1 MRKKRKAVG
10 NEGFTL
16 IEMLVT
22 IVVLGICVSL
32 LCSLFYSLYVVKDNT
47 FTDAETEDAVS
58 IVSAYISS
66 AFDYYDKQNYL
77 FDVVQYKASDNSGE
91 NSASIPIDAAK
102 KPTVGSP
109 VLVFYNK
116 SETTESA
123 TYTPVFSIYLYEND
137 FSGERLFVCRDNENE
152 RPFTYT
158 LPKRLTGVDFTAYD
172 KDGNKTNAINPT
184 HESTLLKCEIQ
195 FTDTKGKTSVRTI
208 VVSKKITFTN

>member
-77 FDVVQYKASDNSGE
+77 FDVVQYKESDNPSE
-91 NSASIPIDAAK
+91 NPVSIPIDAAK
-102 KPTVGSP
+102 KPKDGSP

-137 FSGERLFVCRDNENE
+137 VSGERLFVCRDNENE

-158 LPKRLTGVDFTAYD
+158 LPKRLTGVVFTAYD
-172 KDGNKTNAINPT
+172 KDGKKTNAINPT

>member
-77 FDVVQYKASDNSGE
+77 FGVVQYKESENSGE
-91 NSASIPIDAAK
+91 NSVPIPIDDAK
-102 KPTVGSP
+102 KPTEGSP
-109 VLVFYNK
+109 VLVFYK
-116 SETTESA
+116 SETIESA
-123 TYTPVFSIYLYEND
+123 TYTPVFSVYLYEND
-137 FSGERLFVCRDNENE
+137 VSGERLFVCRDTENE

-158 LPKRLTGVDFTAYD
+158 LPKRLTDVVFTAYD
-172 KDGNKTNAINPT
+172 KDGKKTNAINPT
-184 HESTLLKCEIQ
+184 HESTLLKCEIK

>member
-77 FDVVQYKASDNSGE
+77 FDVVQYKESDNPSE
-91 NSASIPIDAAK
+91 NSIPIDDAK
-102 KPTVGSP
+102 KPTDGSP
-109 VLVFYNK
+109 VLVFYK
-116 SETTESA
+116 SGTTESA

-137 FSGERLFVCRDNENE
+137 VSGERLFVCRDNENE

-158 LPKRLTGVDFTAYD
+158 LPKRLTDVVFTAYD
-172 KDGNKTNAINPT
+172 KDGKKTNAINPT

>member
-66 AFDYYDKQNYL
+66 AFDYYDKQNCL
-77 FDVVQYKASDNSGE
+77 FDVVQYKASDNPSE
-91 NSASIPIDAAK
+91 NSIPIDDAK
-102 KPTVGSP
+102 KPTDGSP
-109 VLVFYNK
+109 VLVFYK
-116 SETTESA
+116 SGTTESA

-137 FSGERLFVCRDNENE
+137 VSGERLFVCRDTENE

>member
-77 FDVVQYKASDNSGE
+77 FDVVQYEKSDNSGE
-91 NSASIPIDAAK
+91 NSVPIPIDDVK

-123 TYTPVFSIYLYEND
+123 TYTPVFSIYLYENNV
-137 FSGERLFVCRDNENE
+137 SGERLFVCRDNENE

-158 LPKRLTGVDFTAYD
+158 LPKRLTGVVFTAYG

>member
-77 FDVVQYKASDNSGE
+77 FDVVQYKESDNPSE
-91 NSASIPIDAAK
+91 NSGSIPIDDAK

-109 VLVFYNK
+109 VLVFYESK
-116 SETTESA
+116 TTENA
-123 TYTPVFSIYLYEND
+123 TYTPVFSIYLYKND

-158 LPKRLTGVDFTAYD
+158 LPKRLTDVVFTAYG

>member
-77 FDVVQYKASDNSGE
+77 FDVVQYEESDNSDE
-91 NSASIPIDAAK
+91 NSGSIPIDAAK
-102 KPTVGSP
+102 QPKVGSP
-109 VLVFYNK
+109 VLVFYK
-116 SETTESA
+116 SKTTESA

-137 FSGERLFVCRDNENE
+137 VSGERLFICRDIKNK

-158 LPKRLTGVDFTAYD
+158 LPKRLTGVVFTAYG

>member
-66 AFDYYDKQNYL
+66 AFDYYDKQNCL

-91 NSASIPIDAAK
+91 NPVPIPIDAAK
-102 KPTVGSP
+102 KPTVDSP
-109 VLVFYNK
+109 VLVFYE
-116 SETTESA
+116 SDTTESA
-123 TYTPVFSIYLYEND
+123 TYTPVFSIYLYEDD
-137 FSGERLFVCRDNENE
+137 FSGERLFVCRDNKNE

-158 LPKRLTGVDFTAYD
+158 LPKRLTDVVFTAYD

>member
-77 FDVVQYKASDNSGE
+77 FDVVQYKESDNSDE
-91 NSASIPIDAAK
+91 NSGSIPIDAAK
-102 KPTVGSP
+102 RPKVDSP
-109 VLVFYNK
+109 VLVFYK
-116 SETTESA
+116 SKTTESA

-137 FSGERLFVCRDNENE
+137 VSGERLFICRDIKNE

-158 LPKRLTGVDFTAYD
+158 LPKRLTGVVFTAYD

>member
-77 FDVVQYKASDNSGE
+77 FDVVQYKESDNPSE
-91 NSASIPIDAAK
+91 NSGSIPIDDAK
-102 KPTVGSP
+102 KPTDGSP
-109 VLVFYNK
+109 VLVFYE

-123 TYTPVFSIYLYEND
+123 TYTPVFSIYLYED
-137 FSGERLFVCRDNENE
+137 DVSGERLFVCRDIKNE

-158 LPKRLTGVDFTAYD
+158 LPKRLTRVVFTAYD

>member
-66 AFDYYDKQNYL
+66 AFDYHDKQNYL
-77 FDVVQYKASDNSGE
+77 FDVVQYEKSDNSGE
-91 NSASIPIDAAK
+91 NSVPIPIDDVK

-109 VLVFYNK
+109 VLVFYK

-137 FSGERLFVCRDNENE
+137 VSGERLFVCRDIENE

-172 KDGNKTNAINPT
+172 KDGKKTNAINPT

>member
-77 FDVVQYKASDNSGE
+77 FDVVQYKESDNPIE
-91 NSASIPIDAAK
+91 NSVLIPIDDAK
-102 KPTVGSP
+102 KPTDGSP
-109 VLVFYNK
+109 VLVFYK
-116 SETTESA
+116 SGTTESA

-137 FSGERLFVCRDNENE
+137 VSGERLFVCRDNKNE

-158 LPKRLTGVDFTAYD
+158 LPKRLTDVVFTAYG

>member
-77 FDVVQYKASDNSGE
+77 FDVVQYKESDNSGE
-91 NSASIPIDAAK
+91 NSASIPIDDAK
-102 KPTVGSP
+102 KPTVDSP
-109 VLVFYNK
+109 VLVFYK
-116 SETTESA
+116 SGTTESA
-123 TYTPVFSIYLYEND
+123 TYTPVFSIYLYED
-137 FSGERLFVCRDNENE
+137 VSGERLFVCRDIDNE

-158 LPKRLTGVDFTAYD
+158 LPKRLTGVVFTAYD
-172 KDGNKTNAINPT
+172 KDGKKTNAINPT

>member
-77 FDVVQYKASDNSGE
+77 FDVVQYKESD
-91 NSASIPIDAAK
+91 SIPIDDAK
-102 KPTVGSP
+102 KPTVDSP
-109 VLVFYNK
+109 VLVFYE
-116 SETTESA
+116 SDTTESA
-123 TYTPVFSIYLYEND
+123 TYTPVFSIYLYENNV
-137 FSGERLFVCRDNENE
+137 SGERLFVCRDTENE

-158 LPKRLTGVDFTAYD
+158 LPKRLTGVVFTAYD

>member
-77 FDVVQYKASDNSGE
+77 FDVVQYKESDNPSE
-91 NSASIPIDAAK
+91 NSIPIDDAK
-102 KPTVGSP
+102 KPKVDSP
-109 VLVFYNK
+109 VLVFYE
-116 SETTESA
+116 SDTTESA

-137 FSGERLFVCRDNENE
+137 VSGERLFVCRDIDNE

-158 LPKRLTGVDFTAYD
+158 LPKRLTGVVFTAYG

-184 HESTLLKCEIQ
+184 HESTLLKCEIN

>member
-77 FDVVQYKASDNSGE
+77 FDVVQYKGSDNPSE
-91 NSASIPIDAAK
+91 NPASIPIDDAK
-102 KPTVGSP
+102 KPKDGSP
-109 VLVFYNK
+109 VLVFYK
-116 SETTESA
+116 SGTTESA

-137 FSGERLFVCRDNENE
+137 VSGERLFVCRDTENE

>member
-77 FDVVQYKASDNSGE
+77 FGVVRYKESE
-91 NSASIPIDAAK
+91 NSSENSVPIPIDDAK
-102 KPTVGSP
+102 KPTDGSP
-109 VLVFYNK
+109 VLVFYE
-116 SETTESA
+116 SATTESA

-137 FSGERLFVCRDNENE
+137 VSGERLFICRDTENK

-158 LPKRLTGVDFTAYD
+158 LPKRLTDVDFTAYD
-172 KDGNKTNAINPT
+172 KDGNKTDAINPT

>member
-91 NSASIPIDAAK
+91 NSVPIPIDDVK
-102 KPTVGSP
+102 KPTDGSP
-109 VLVFYNK
+109 VLVFYK

>member
-77 FDVVQYKASDNSGE
+77 FDVVQYKESD
-91 NSASIPIDAAK
+91 SIPIDDAK
-102 KPTVGSP
+102 KPTVDSP
-109 VLVFYNK
+109 VLVFYE
-116 SETTESA
+116 SDTTESA
-123 TYTPVFSIYLYEND
+123 TYTPVFSIYLYEDD
-137 FSGERLFVCRDNENE
+137 FSGERLFVCRDIKNE

-158 LPKRLTGVDFTAYD
+158 LPKRLTDVVFTAYG

>member
-77 FDVVQYKASDNSGE
+77 FDVVQYKESD
-91 NSASIPIDAAK
+91 SIPIDDAK
-102 KPTVGSP
+102 KPKVGSP
-109 VLVFYNK
+109 VLVFYK
-116 SETTESA
+116 SGTTESA
-123 TYTPVFSIYLYEND
+123 TYTPVFSIYLYEDD
-137 FSGERLFVCRDNENE
+137 FSGERLFVCRDIENK

-158 LPKRLTGVDFTAYD
+158 LPKRLTGVVFTAYD

>member
-77 FDVVQYKASDNSGE
+77 FDVVQYKESDNPSE
-91 NSASIPIDAAK
+91 NPFSIPIDDAK

-109 VLVFYNK
+109 VLVFYE

-137 FSGERLFVCRDNENE
+137 VSGERLFVCRDIKNE

-158 LPKRLTGVDFTAYD
+158 LPKRLTGVVFTAYG

>member
-77 FDVVQYKASDNSGE
+77 FDVVQYEESD
-91 NSASIPIDAAK
+91 SIPIDDAK
-102 KPTVGSP
+102 KPTVDSP
-109 VLVFYNK
+109 VLVFYYK

-123 TYTPVFSIYLYEND
+123 TYTPVFSIYLYEDD
-137 FSGERLFVCRDNENE
+137 FSGERLFVCRDIKNK

-158 LPKRLTGVDFTAYD
+158 LPKRLTDVVFTAYG

>member
-66 AFDYYDKQNYL
+66 AFDYYDKQNCL
-77 FDVVQYKASDNSGE
+77 FDVVQYKASD
-91 NSASIPIDAAK
+91 SIPIDDAK
-102 KPTVGSP
+102 KPTVDSP
-109 VLVFYNK
+109 VLVFYT
-116 SETTESA
+116 ETTESA
-123 TYTPVFSIYLYEND
+123 TYTPVFSIYLYKND
-137 FSGERLFVCRDNENE
+137 VSGERLFVCRDNENE

-158 LPKRLTGVDFTAYD
+158 LPKRLTGVVFTAYG

>member
-77 FDVVQYKASDNSGE
+77 FDVVQYKESD
-91 NSASIPIDAAK
+91 SIPIDDAK

-109 VLVFYNK
+109 VLVFYYK

-137 FSGERLFVCRDNENE
+137 VSGERLFVCRDNENE

-158 LPKRLTGVDFTAYD
+158 LPKRLTGVVFTAYG
-172 KDGNKTNAINPT
+172 KDGKKTNAINPT

>member
-77 FDVVQYKASDNSGE
+77 FDVVQYKESDNPSE
-91 NSASIPIDAAK
+91 NPVLIPIDDAK

-109 VLVFYNK
+109 VLVFYK
-116 SETTESA
+116 SGTTESA

-137 FSGERLFVCRDNENE
+137 VSGERLFVCRDIENE

-158 LPKRLTGVDFTAYD
+158 LPKRLTGVVFTAYG

>member
-77 FDVVQYKASDNSGE
+77 FDVVQYKESD
-91 NSASIPIDAAK
+91 SIPIDDAK
-102 KPTVGSP
+102 KPTVDSP
-109 VLVFYNK
+109 VLVFYE
-116 SETTESA
+116 SDTTESA

-137 FSGERLFVCRDNENE
+137 VSGERLFVCRDIENK

-158 LPKRLTGVDFTAYD
+158 LPKRLTRVVFTAYG

-184 HESTLLKCEIQ
+184 HESTLLKCEIN

>member
-77 FDVVQYKASDNSGE
+77 FDVVQYKESDNPSE
-91 NSASIPIDAAK
+91 NSIPIDDAK
-102 KPTVGSP
+102 KPKVGSP

-123 TYTPVFSIYLYEND
+123 TYTPVFSIYLYEDD
-137 FSGERLFVCRDNENE
+137 FSGERLFVCRDIENK

-158 LPKRLTGVDFTAYD
+158 LPKRLTGVVFTAYD
-172 KDGNKTNAINPT
+172 KDGKKTNAINPT

>member
-77 FDVVQYKASDNSGE
+77 FDVVQYKESD
-91 NSASIPIDAAK
+91 SIPIDDAK
-102 KPTVGSP
+102 KPKVGSP
-109 VLVFYNK
+109 VLVFYK
-116 SETTESA
+116 SGTTESA
-123 TYTPVFSIYLYEND
+123 TYTPVFSIYLYEDD
-137 FSGERLFVCRDNENE
+137 FSGERLFVCRDIENK

-158 LPKRLTGVDFTAYD
+158 LPKRLTGVVFTAYD

-184 HESTLLKCEIQ
+184 HESTLLKCEIN

>member
-77 FDVVQYKASDNSGE
+77 FDVVQYKESV
-91 NSASIPIDAAK
+91 SIPIDDAK
-102 KPTVGSP
+102 KPTDGSP
-109 VLVFYNK
+109 VLVFYYK

-123 TYTPVFSIYLYEND
+123 TYTPVFSIYLYKND
-137 FSGERLFVCRDNENE
+137 VSGERLFVCRDIKNE

-158 LPKRLTGVDFTAYD
+158 LPKRLTDVVFTAYG

>member
-66 AFDYYDKQNYL
+66 AFYYHDKQNCL
-77 FDVVQYKASDNSGE
+77 FDVVQYKESD
-91 NSASIPIDAAK
+91 SIPIDDAK
-102 KPTVGSP
+102 KPTVDSP
-109 VLVFYNK
+109 VLVFYK
-116 SETTESA
+116 SGTTESA
-123 TYTPVFSIYLYEND
+123 TYTPVFSIYLYKND
-137 FSGERLFVCRDNENE
+137 VSGERLFVCRDNKNE

-158 LPKRLTGVDFTAYD
+158 LPKRLTDVVFTAYD

>member
-77 FDVVQYKASDNSGE
+77 FDVVQYKESV
-91 NSASIPIDAAK
+91 SIPIDDAK
-102 KPTVGSP
+102 KPTDGSP
-109 VLVFYNK
+109 VLVFYYK

-123 TYTPVFSIYLYEND
+123 TYTPVFSIYLYKND
-137 FSGERLFVCRDNENE
+137 VSGERLFVCRDIKNE

-158 LPKRLTGVDFTAYD
+158 LPKRLTRVVFTAYG

>member
-77 FDVVQYKASDNSGE
+77 FDVVQYKESD
-91 NSASIPIDAAK
+91 SIPIDDAK
-102 KPTVGSP
+102 KPKDGSP
-109 VLVFYNK
+109 VLVFYK

-137 FSGERLFVCRDNENE
+137 VSGERLFVCRDNKNE

-158 LPKRLTGVDFTAYD
+158 LPKRLTDMVFTAYD

>member
-32 LCSLFYSLYVVKDNT
+32 LCSLFYSIYVVKDNT

-66 AFDYYDKQNYL
+66 AFYYHDKQNYL
-77 FDVVQYKASDNSGE
+77 FDVVQYKESDNPSE
-91 NSASIPIDAAK
+91 NSIPIDDAK
-102 KPTVGSP
+102 KPTDGSP
-109 VLVFYNK
+109 VLVFYK
-116 SETTESA
+116 SGTTESA
-123 TYTPVFSIYLYEND
+123 TYTPVFSIYLYENNV
-137 FSGERLFVCRDNENE
+137 SGERLFVCRDNENE

-158 LPKRLTGVDFTAYD
+158 LPKRLTDVVFTAYG

>member
-77 FDVVQYKASDNSGE
+77 FDVVQYKESDNSGE
-91 NSASIPIDAAK
+91 NSVSIPIDAAK
-102 KPTVGSP
+102 KPTVDSP
-109 VLVFYNK
+109 VLVFYK

-123 TYTPVFSIYLYEND
+123 TYTPVFSIYLYEDD
-137 FSGERLFVCRDNENE
+137 FSGERLFVCRDIKNE

-158 LPKRLTGVDFTAYD
+158 LPKRLTRVVFTAYG

>member
-1 MRKKRKAVG
+1 
-10 NEGFTL
+10 
-16 IEMLVT
+16 MLVT

-66 AFDYYDKQNYL
+66 AFDYYDKQNCL
-77 FDVVQYKASDNSGE
+77 FDVVQYKESD
-91 NSASIPIDAAK
+91 SIPIDDAK
-102 KPTVGSP
+102 KPTDGSP
-109 VLVFYNK
+109 VLVFYK
-116 SETTESA
+116 SETTENA
-123 TYTPVFSIYLYEND
+123 TYAPVFSIYLYEND
-137 FSGERLFVCRDNENE
+137 VSGERLFVCRDNENE

-158 LPKRLTGVDFTAYD
+158 LPKRLTGVVFTAYG
-172 KDGNKTNAINPT
+172 KDGKKTNAINPT

>member
-77 FDVVQYKASDNSGE
+77 FDVVQYKESD
-91 NSASIPIDAAK
+91 SIPIDDAK
-102 KPTVGSP
+102 NPTVGSP
-109 VLVFYNK
+109 VLVFYE
-116 SETTESA
+116 SGTTESA

-137 FSGERLFVCRDNENE
+137 VSGERLFVCRDIKNE

-158 LPKRLTGVDFTAYD
+158 LPKRLTGVVFTAYD

-184 HESTLLKCEIQ
+184 HESTLLKCKIQ

>member
-66 AFDYYDKQNYL
+66 AFYYHDKQNYL
-77 FDVVQYKASDNSGE
+77 FDVVQYKESD
-91 NSASIPIDAAK
+91 SIPIDDAK
-102 KPTVGSP
+102 KPTVDSP
-109 VLVFYNK
+109 VLVFYYK

-137 FSGERLFVCRDNENE
+137 VSGERLFVCRDNENE

-158 LPKRLTGVDFTAYD
+158 LPKRLTGVVFTAYG

>member
-77 FDVVQYKASDNSGE
+77 FDVVQYKESDNPSE
-91 NSASIPIDAAK
+91 NPGSIPIDDAK
-102 KPTVGSP
+102 KPTDGSP
-109 VLVFYNK
+109 VLVFYE

-123 TYTPVFSIYLYEND
+123 TYTPVFSIYLYEDD
-137 FSGERLFVCRDNENE
+137 FSGERLFVCRDIKNK

-158 LPKRLTGVDFTAYD
+158 LPKRLTDVVFTAYD

>member
-77 FDVVQYKASDNSGE
+77 FDVVQYEESD
-91 NSASIPIDAAK
+91 SIPIDDAK
-102 KPTVGSP
+102 KPTVDSP
-109 VLVFYNK
+109 VLVFYYK

-123 TYTPVFSIYLYEND
+123 TYTPVFSIYLYED
-137 FSGERLFVCRDNENE
+137 VSGERLFVCRDIENE

-158 LPKRLTGVDFTAYD
+158 LPKRLTDVVFTAYG

>member
-77 FDVVQYKASDNSGE
+77 FDVVQYKESV
-91 NSASIPIDAAK
+91 SIPIDDAK
-102 KPTVGSP
+102 KPTVDSP
-109 VLVFYNK
+109 VLVFYYK

-123 TYTPVFSIYLYEND
+123 TYTPVFSIYLYEDD
-137 FSGERLFVCRDNENE
+137 FSGERLFVCRDIKNK

-158 LPKRLTGVDFTAYD
+158 LPKRLTDVVFTAYG